1 MTDDASL
8 QSKRTA
14 IGLFALVCLT
24 GAVVLV
30 AFPGHE
36 GLQGALVRVGILL
49 SAFWLV
55 LGRPPRWKAV
65 QSNWLLVAAIAGALL
80 VRQAKAIF
88 PVAAV
93 IVAIAFFA
101 RPRNKNKTDSDSRG

>member
-1 MTDDASL
+1 MSDDQSL

-14 IGLFALVCLT
+14 IGLFALICLS
-24 GAVVLV
+24 GAAALIG
-30 AFPGHE
+30 FPGHD
-36 GLQGALVRVGILL
+36 GLQGALVRVGLL
-49 SAFWLV
+49 LAAFWLV
-55 LGRPPRWKAV
+55 LGRPPRWKALS
-65 QSNWLLVAAIAGALL
+65 SNWLLVAGIAGALL

-101 RPRNKNKTDSDSRG
+101 RPRNKTRERGRTR